1 MLELQYSDENYKD
14 LEEQI
19 STKEYWREFPM
30 EEELTKHLMGLDFE
44 LPENGYY
51 LFYDRHKEADSH
63 YDVEEMPKR
72 SSMDFSVIISD
83 WDGKKWFILKRTR
96 KE

>member
-1 MLELQYSDENYKD
+1 
-14 LEEQI
+14 
-19 STKEYWREFPM
+19 M
-30 EEELTKHLMGLDFE
+30 EEELTKHLMGLDLE
-44 LPENGYY
+44 VPENGYY

-83 WDGKKWFILKRTR
+83 RDGKKWFISKRTR
-96 KE
+96 REWEFGIRQTI